1 MDERDWNLID
11 QAAKA
16 LGVGKEARKKWRQ
29 RNIVPH
35 RWRLPLIRETD
46 GKISADLFKQEE
58 AAE

>member
-29 RNIVPH
+29 RKTVPH
-35 RWRLPLIRETD
+35 RWRLPLIAETD
-46 GKISADLFKQEE
+46 GKISPEAFKQE